1 MQFTPNLIPISVQS
15 LNFSSIQGD
24 RPLRR
29 QLFLL
34 FSFNYL
40 NKEHIFSNHELF
52 SSVSHIGDFS
62 SFSVRLRRS
71 ILMCVMFVLYSS
83 TDSEQTQ
90 LYTSF
95 RLMESTF
102 LPLSLLGPYF
112 PLISL
117 IFKTFTVFPAKNWNQ
132 FCFCFCFL
140 TVNFFFS
147 AAVFVRGCGTPHGR
161 SKPHGDTPSPAKKH
175 AAATS
180 RDFLSPQRKSSRR
193 RRYEREKWICI
204 LTHFL
209 ICKALT

>member
-1 MQFTPNLIPISVQS
+1 M
-15 LNFSSIQGD
+15 
-24 RPLRR
+24 
-29 QLFLL
+29 
-34 FSFNYL
+34 
-40 NKEHIFSNHELF
+40 
-52 SSVSHIGDFS
+52 GDFS
-62 SFSVRLRRS
+62 SVSVRLRRS
-71 ILMCVMFVLYSS
+71 ILMCIMFVLYSS

-95 RLMESTF
+95 RLMESPF
-102 LPLSLLGPYF
+102 LSFSLLGLYF

-117 IFKTFTVFPAKNWNQ
+117 IFKTFTVFPAKNGDQ
-132 FCFCFCFL
+132 FFFL
-140 TVNFFFS
+140 IVNFFCS